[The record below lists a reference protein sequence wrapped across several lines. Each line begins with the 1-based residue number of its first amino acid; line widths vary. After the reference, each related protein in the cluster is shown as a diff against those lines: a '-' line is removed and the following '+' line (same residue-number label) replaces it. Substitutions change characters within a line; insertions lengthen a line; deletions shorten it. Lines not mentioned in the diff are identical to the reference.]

1 MSYTTPASRL
11 HRTVRKLSRFSIT
24 VPASA
29 LEQIRCLLP
38 NDEHVLGCYLG
49 NHDVEHIF
57 FTDSSAIFTDRKEFK
72 ILKVPYSAI
81 NDIDFPLPASPSIDL
96 TLCLH
101 DGTAKFLRVIGV
113 AGNTRDV
120 FEVGRFFLRVVAD
133 LKNLNLKNEQL

>member
-11 HRTVRKLSRFSIT
+11 HRTVRKLSRFSST

-38 NDEHVLGCYLG
+38 NDERVLGCYLG
-49 NHDVEHIF
+49 NQDVEHIF
-57 FTDSSAIFTDRKEFK
+57 FTDSYAIFTDSQKLK
-72 ILKVPYSAI
+72 PVKVPYSAI
-81 NDIDFPLPASPSIDL
+81 KDIDFPLPASSSVDL
-96 TLCLH
+96 KLCLH

-113 AGNTRDV
+113 AENTRDV
-120 FEVGRFFLRVVAD
+120 FEIGRFFLRVVAD